1 MEDKYN
7 ETGIPTMEVEN
18 ALEYLN
24 ASRATPMRGC
34 DYPNCESCDKYHGHY
49 CSVPMVVSKQ
59 IWLTTESLIVR
70 LENRLTELE
79 NLVTDEILGSNKPY
93 IAAEE
98 EYRNFTPTQRYWYD
112 KAIDD
117 ATKGAEFAE
126 AMKSVKP
133 SVSEGATV
141 KIVKSAPIMNYTW
154 DDYFKENE

>member
-79 NLVTDEILGSNKPY
+79 TLVTDEILGSKKPTKKDPE
-93 IAAEE
+93 AEL
-98 EYRNFTPTQRYWYD
+98 
-112 KAIDD
+112 
-117 ATKGAEFAE
+117 
-126 AMKSVKP
+126 
-133 SVSEGATV
+133 
-141 KIVKSAPIMNYTW
+141 NYTW
-154 DDYFKENE
+154 DDYFGETK